1 MLGFVIYF
9 YIEILLLCI
18 LTALK
23 LKDFGKSV
31 TAVKR
36 IRCELFDQFTRA
48 KVLIL
53 RLIFWLNRL
62 HARYLYFIYHANT
75 CSKGFV
81 RRHNGDDFSNDISI
95 CLLYAEF
102 GSW

>member
-1 MLGFVIYF
+1 M
-9 YIEILLLCI
+9 LCI

-23 LKDFGKSV
+23 LKDFGQSV

-48 KVLIL
+48 IELIL

-62 HARYLYFIYHANT
+62 HARYSYFIYHANT

-81 RRHNGDDFSNDISI
+81 RRHYGNDFSNDISI
-95 CLLYAEF
+95 CLPYAELWF
-102 GSW
+102 W